1 MEGPLDVR
9 SELRGHHWVAWVSK
23 PGESK
28 PVDAVLVVGQTQEEA
43 ERRARERLERT
54 RARD

>member
-1 MEGPLDVR
+1 MEGPLEVR
-9 SELRGHHWVAWVSK
+9 SELRGYHWVAWVSK

-54 RARD
+54 RIRD